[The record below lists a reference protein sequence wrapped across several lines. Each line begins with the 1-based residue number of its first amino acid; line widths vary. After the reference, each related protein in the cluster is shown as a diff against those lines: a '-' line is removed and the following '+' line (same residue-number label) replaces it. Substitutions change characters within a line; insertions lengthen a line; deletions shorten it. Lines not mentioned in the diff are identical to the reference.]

1 MNVTSSYSRMESKAF
16 ELFTSHPLQAN
27 LDSARSCFQVG
38 STEPHG
44 ASHALC
50 MRRPPIR
57 VRCAGRFQTVAAGMP
72 QSVKVEKPICS
83 SVPAMNSIGFPRR
96 PNVEFRHLR
105 VFAEV
110 VRNGGFT
117 RAAEVIH
124 ATQSTVSKAISQLE
138 NEVGKPLL
146 RRHRRGIELT
156 RVGEI
161 VYRRAQAMLAQRD
174 LLADELHALAGNP
187 HTTLKLGFS
196 RMETSAFFGRALAE
210 FRRRHP
216 EVEISI
222 AVEAE
227 SQIVRRVLKGD
238 LDLAGL
244 VSPRDPDLEVLE
256 LQREPVYALVS
267 RENPLSAR
275 TRIGITDLK
284 DQQLVLFEEKCQLNE
299 MVVGALAE
307 AGILAPVAI
316 KTSQVGLIHE
326 LVAEDIGVGF
336 LPRVLARN
344 RLHPMV
350 VALPMDDFESQWT
363 YALAWSRTA
372 RLSPTARAWIAV
384 ARAVHTFPD
393 LGGEVA

>member
-1 MNVTSSYSRMESKAF
+1 MEVSFSYSKLELKAF
-16 ELFTSHPLQAN
+16 ELFTSHTRRAN
-27 LDSARSCFQVG
+27 LDSARSCFKVG
-38 STEPHG
+38 KGCHG

-50 MRRPPIR
+50 MRPPIR
-57 VRCAGRFQTVAAGMP
+57 VRCTGRFQTVAAGTP
-72 QSVKVEKPICS
+72 RSVKVEKPIRT
-83 SVPAMNSIGFPRR
+83 SVPAMHSIGFPRR

-110 VRNGGFT
+110 VRHGGFT

-138 NEVGKPLL
+138 HEVGKPLL

-161 VYRRAQAMLAQRD
+161 VYRRAQVMLAQRE
-174 LLADELHALAGNP
+174 LLADELHALAGTP
-187 HTTLKLGFS
+187 HVTLKLGFS

-216 EVEISI
+216 DVEISI

-227 SQIVRRVLKGD
+227 SQIVRRLLKGD

-244 VSPRDPDLEVLE
+244 VSPRDPGLEVLE
-256 LQREPVYALVS
+256 LQREPVFVLLS
-267 RENPLSAR
+267 RENPLALR
-275 TRIGITDLK
+275 TRVGIADLK
-284 DQQLVLFEEKCQLNE
+284 DQQLVLLEEKCQLNE
-299 MVVGALAE
+299 MVVGALAQ

-326 LVAEDIGVGF
+326 LVAENIGIGF
-336 LPRVLARN
+336 LPRALALN

-350 VALPMDDFESQWT
+350 IALPLEGFEPEWA
-363 YALAWSRTA
+363 YALAWARAA
-372 RLSPTARAWIAV
+372 RLSPAARAWVAV
-384 ARAVHTFPD
+384 ARAVHAFPD
-393 LGGEVA
+393 VVGELK

>member
-1 MNVTSSYSRMESKAF
+1 MELSVSYSKLELKAF
-16 ELFTSHPLQAN
+16 ELFTSHTRRAN
-27 LDSARSCFQVG
+27 LDSARSCLKVG
-38 STEPHG
+38 KGCHG

-50 MRRPPIR
+50 MRPPIR
-57 VRCAGRFQTVAAGMP
+57 VRCTGRFQTVAAGRSR
-72 QSVKVEKPICS
+72 SVKVEKPIRT

-110 VRNGGFT
+110 VRHGGFT

-161 VYRRAQAMLAQRD
+161 VYRRAQVMLAQRE
-174 LLADELHALAGNP
+174 LLADELHALSGTP
-187 HTTLKLGFS
+187 QVTLKLGFS
-196 RMETSAFFGRALAE
+196 RMETSTFFGRALAE

-216 EVEISI
+216 DVEISI

-227 SQIVRRVLKGD
+227 SQIVRRLLKGD

-244 VSPRDPDLEVLE
+244 VSPRDPGLEVLE
-256 LQREPVYALVS
+256 LQREPVFVLLS
-267 RENPLSAR
+267 RENPLALRS
-275 TRIGITDLK
+275 RIGIADLE
-284 DQQLVLFEEKCQLNE
+284 DQHLVLLEEKCQLNE
-299 MVVGALAE
+299 MVVGALAQ

-326 LVAEDIGVGF
+326 LVAENIGIGF
-336 LPRVLARN
+336 LPRALALN

-350 VALPMDDFESQWT
+350 VAMPLEGFEPQWT
-363 YALAWSRTA
+363 YTLAWARAA
-372 RLSPTARAWIAV
+372 RLSPVARAWVAV
-384 ARAVHTFPD
+384 ARAVHAFP
-393 LGGEVA
+393 EVAGEFK

>member
-1 MNVTSSYSRMESKAF
+1 MDLTFSHSILELRAF
-16 ELFTSHPLQAN
+16 ELFTSHPRRAN
-27 LDSARSCFQVG
+27 LDSTRPCFKIG
-38 STEPHG
+38 TGHHG
-44 ASHALC
+44 ASRALC
-50 MRRPPIR
+50 MRPPIR
-57 VRCAGRFQTVAAGMP
+57 VRCSGRLLTVAAGTP
-72 QSVKVEKPICS
+72 RSVKVEKPIRS

-110 VRNGGFT
+110 VRHGGFT

-161 VYRRAQAMLAQRD
+161 VYRRAQVMLAQRE

-187 HTTLKLGFS
+187 QTTLRLGFS
-196 RMETSAFFGRALAE
+196 RMETSSFFGRALAE

-222 AVEAE
+222 AVEGE
-227 SQIVRRVLKGD
+227 SQIVRRLLKGD

-244 VSPRDPDLEVLE
+244 VSPRDPGLEVLE
-256 LQREPVYALVS
+256 VQREPVFVLVS
-267 RENPLSAR
+267 RENPLALR
-275 TRIGITDLK
+275 TRIGIGDLK
-284 DQQLVLFEEKCQLNE
+284 NQQIVLFEEKCQLNE
-299 MVVGALAE
+299 MVVSALAQ

-326 LVAEDIGVGF
+326 LVAENIGIGF
-336 LPRVLARN
+336 LPRALALN

-350 VALPMDDFESQWT
+350 VALPLEGFEPQWT
-363 YALAWSRTA
+363 YTLAWARTA
-372 RLSPTARAWIAV
+372 RLSSTARAWIAV
-384 ARAVHTFPD
+384 ARAVHVFPELVED
-393 LGGEVA
+393 LK

>member
-1 MNVTSSYSRMESKAF
+1 
-16 ELFTSHPLQAN
+16 
-27 LDSARSCFQVG
+27 
-38 STEPHG
+38 
-44 ASHALC
+44 
-50 MRRPPIR
+50 
-57 VRCAGRFQTVAAGMP
+57 
-72 QSVKVEKPICS
+72 
-83 SVPAMNSIGFPRR
+83 MNSIGFPRR
-96 PNVEFRHLR
+96 PNFEFRHLR

-110 VRNGGFT
+110 VRHGGFT

-161 VYRRAQAMLAQRD
+161 VYRRAQVMLAQRE

-187 HTTLKLGFS
+187 HVTLKLGFS
-196 RMETSAFFGRALAE
+196 RMETSTFFGRALAE

-216 EVEISI
+216 DVEISI
-222 AVEAE
+222 TVEAE
-227 SQIVRRVLKGD
+227 SQIVRRLLKGD

-244 VSPRDPDLEVLE
+244 VSPRDPGLEVLE
-256 LQREPVYALVS
+256 LQREPVFVLLS
-267 RENPLSAR
+267 RENPLALRAR
-275 TRIGITDLK
+275 LGLGLGLGIGDLR

-299 MVVGALAE
+299 MVVGALAQ

-326 LVAEDIGVGF
+326 LVAENIGIGF
-336 LPRVLARN
+336 LPRALALN

-350 VALPMDDFESQWT
+350 VALPLEGFEPQWT
-363 YALAWSRTA
+363 YTVAWARAA
-372 RLSPTARAWIAV
+372 RLSPTARAWVAV
-384 ARAVHTFPD
+384 ARAVHVFPELVGD
-393 LGGEVA
+393 LK